1 MGDWT
6 QCFVNFVQFNLKTP
20 PQQPVRRVESVF
32 YSPTKWHS
40 NDQPI
45 DTPYQQMTNHCST
58 AMARPSQGRTFKAAA
73 DENLVFP
80 FVKFLLLVNVM
91 SETLSAEFWW
101 LLLDWLSRG
110 CSVGGWVIN
119 KNACRQHLWWNNY
132 KVLRIPITIN
142 INSKWYL
149 KYLKE

>member
-1 MGDWT
+1 MML
-6 QCFVNFVQFNLKTP
+6 CKLC
-20 PQQPVRRVESVF
+20 PVWFKNSTTAASAACRIGFLLSDQLTLQW
-32 YSPTKWHS
+32 STNWHS
-40 NDQPI
+40 LSADDKPLL
-45 DTPYQQMTNHCST
+45 HCNGKT
-58 AMARPSQGRTFKAAA
+58 KPRTHFQGCSRWEISFAFCKNFT
-73 DENLVFP
+73 LGQR
-80 FVKFLLLVNVM
+80 NVRV
-91 SETLSAEFWW
+91 TLSVEFWW

-119 KNACRQHLWWNNY
+119 QNAWRQHLWWNNY